1 MASSVKA
8 GLTTAA
14 LLKSIKRRAMIPDN
28 QNTFT
33 DQDFIDFLNEEMMI
47 GMVPSILQ
55 LKEEY
60 FIFRQ
65 VIPLIAEKSNYSVP
79 ERALGS
85 KLREVCFIDS
95 PEKYSPSSSKIENL
109 SIISGNNVINGF
121 DQDTIK
127 KVNIGDLVSGTVSE
141 VSVIPEHSIVLSK
154 GTNYVT
160 ISIPPTATNS
170 SVSLNFSKYN
180 LLKANEY
187 EMTQIAVDDRYTGL
201 SNGTGSAD
209 FTGFR
214 RFYMLGSDVVLHP
227 SVGPA
232 PYGGLSFYYYLR
244 PNSLVKDN
252 AVATVKNINRTTGEI
267 LIETLPSTFSNST
280 GINTFDFVRAKS
292 PHNILDIDINSTQIS
307 TNSITFKAWEI
318 PKDLE
323 VGDYIS
329 LAGQSCIPN
338 IPTELHMVLAQRVAQ
353 RVLEALGDTEG
364 LNNATAKIAEME
376 NKLTTMLDNRV
387 EGAPR
392 KVVNR
397 ALMTGVNR
405 NKRR

>member
-8 GLTTAA
+8 GLTTNA

-65 VIPLIAEKSNYSVP
+65 VTPLIAEKNNYPVP

-85 KLREVCFIDS
+85 KLREVCFIDN
-95 PEKYSPSSSKIENL
+95 P
-109 SIISGNNVINGF
+109 
-121 DQDTIK
+121 
-127 KVNIGDLVSGTVSE
+127 NIPV
-141 VSVIPEHSIVLSK
+141 
-154 GTNYVT
+154 
-160 ISIPPTATNS
+160 
-170 SVSLNFSKYN
+170 
-180 LLKANEY
+180 ANEY
-187 EMTQIAVDDRYTGL
+187 EMTQIAIDDRYTGL

-232 PYGGLSFYYYLR
+232 PYGGLAFYYYLR

-252 AVATVKNINRTTGEI
+252 AVATVKSINKTTGEV
-267 LIETLPSTFSNST
+267 LIETLPSGFSSSN
-280 GINTFDFVRAKS
+280 GINTFDFIKAKS
-292 PHNILDIDINSTQIS
+292 PHNILDIDVSSTQIS
-307 TNSITFKAWEI
+307 TTSITFPVSKI

-353 RVLEALGDTEG
+353 RALEALGDTEG

-405 NKRR
+405 NRRR